1 MKTIKL
7 DYPVNS
13 LDNRLFLHAGEELTT
28 ETMDELIES
37 NKGTS
42 YQSHSFLE
50 YGTVY
55 QDLLRVL
62 ETPPYHVVLNK
73 TITLTLMKKISLIH
87 PILESLDFFKEND
100 PYTYLHSLSVF
111 AMSVN
116 LARDLLDEPGD
127 WIATLMGGA
136 IHDVGKICVPL
147 KILKKTEPLI
157 KGERRMLEHHAIAGF
172 VLLSYF
178 LKDSQSFAARVAKEH
193 HERRDGS
200 GYPLGI
206 SLTDKMVEI
215 IAVCDIYD
223 ALLSPRPFRPTAY
236 DNRTA
241 LEEITDM
248 ARKGKLSWEVVQALV
263 SHNRKD
269 KPHFRETKVSD
280 EKRGTPPAN
289 SVYGV
294 IVERDEKKE
303 ISCPNCRG
311 SCKKIE
317 GSEQGEKFTRYEC
330 RSCGKEFDEEDLL
343 DIEMEKQ

>member
-7 DYPVNS
+7 DYPVS
-13 LDNRLFLHAGEELTT
+13 TLDNKLFLPAGEELTS
-28 ETMDELIES
+28 EAMDELIAS

-42 YQSHSFLE
+42 YQAHSFLE
-50 YGTVY
+50 YSTVY
-55 QDLLRVL
+55 QDLLRML
-62 ETPPYHVVLNK
+62 QKTPYNIVLNK
-73 TITLTLMKKISLIH
+73 TITLTLMKKVSLIQ

-100 PYTYLHSLSVF
+100 PYTYTHSLAVF

-116 LARDLLDEPGD
+116 LTRDLLDKPGD
-127 WIATLMGGA
+127 WVATLIGGA
-136 IHDVGKICVPL
+136 IHDVGKTCVPL
-147 KILKKTEPLI
+147 KILKKSEPLI
-157 KGERRMLEHHAIAGF
+157 KGERRILEHHALAGF

-206 SLTDKMVEI
+206 SLEDRMVEI

-248 ARKGKLSWEVVQALV
+248 ARKGKFSWEVVQALV

-289 SVYGV
+289 SLYGV
-294 IVERDEKKE
+294 IAERDVKKE
-303 ISCPNCRG
+303 ISCPNCGG

-317 GSEQGEKFTRYEC
+317 GYEEGEKVTRYEC
-330 RSCGKEFDEEDLL
+330 RSCGKEFDEDDLL
-343 DIEMEKQ
+343 NIEMEKQ

>member
-7 DYPVNS
+7 DYPVS
-13 LDNRLFLHAGEELTT
+13 TLDNRLFLPAGEELTS
-28 ETMDELIES
+28 EAMDELIAS
-37 NKGTS
+37 NKSTS

-50 YGTVY
+50 YGAVY
-55 QDLLRVL
+55 QDLLSIL
-62 ETPPYHVVLNK
+62 KKSPYHIVLNK
-73 TITLTLMKKISLIH
+73 TITLTLMKKVSLIE
-87 PILESLDFFKEND
+87 PVLESLDFFKEND
-100 PYTYLHSLSVF
+100 LYTYQHSLSVF

-116 LARDLLDEPGD
+116 LARDLLDEPD
-127 WIATLMGGA
+127 EWIATLMAGA
-136 IHDVGKICVPL
+136 IHDVGKTCVPL
-147 KILKKTEPLI
+147 KILKKAEPLI
-157 KGERRMLEHHAIAGF
+157 KGERRLLEHHAFAGF

-178 LKDSQSFAARVAKEH
+178 LKDRQNFATRVAKEH

-206 SLTDKMVEI
+206 SLRDKMVEI

-248 ARKGKLSWEVVQALV
+248 ARKGMLSWEVVKALV

-269 KPHFRETKVSD
+269 RPHFREVKVSD

-289 SVYGV
+289 NLYGV
-294 IVERDEKKE
+294 TVERDIKKE
-303 ISCPNCRG
+303 IICPNCRG

-317 GSEQGEKFTRYEC
+317 GYEEGEKFTRYEC
-330 RSCGKEFDEEDLL
+330 RSCGKEFDEDDLL
-343 DIEMEKQ
+343 NIEMEKQ